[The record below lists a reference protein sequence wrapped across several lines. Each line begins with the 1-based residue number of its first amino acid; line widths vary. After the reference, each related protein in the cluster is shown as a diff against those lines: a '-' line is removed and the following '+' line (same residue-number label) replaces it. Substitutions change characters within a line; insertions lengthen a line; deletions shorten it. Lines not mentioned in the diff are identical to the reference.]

1 MAFQHPEW
9 LFIAIPALALLLL
22 WRFWR
27 RRYWGH
33 PLIEPF
39 GEAVG
44 GPPPIVRLPRVLEA
58 ATILLL
64 LAALLSPVYPF
75 TETRVERGGLQILF
89 VVDLSQSM
97 EEPLLRG
104 AATSAVSAQSIS
116 LAAAGGAANRRL
128 ASMLGTPGSRME
140 AVKRSA
146 LDFVS
151 KRPGDAI
158 GLVVFSNN
166 GYLVSPATFDHE
178 SLTQYLLITGT
189 QTLVNEGYT
198 AIGEGLA
205 TANRFFEQERETARR
220 QVRGQVVV
228 LFTDGENNSGRE
240 PYIEL
245 ERARKS
251 GVRVYMIGVDLE
263 SNASEQLAFAVPM
276 TGGKYYS
283 VRRTTD
289 LERALTDINQ
299 VEKGVFYTLSL
310 TRNEPAHFIFVT
322 LALICLALRV
332 ALHAF
337 PQLVEI
343 S

>member
-1 MAFQHPEW
+1 MAFQHLEW
-9 LFIAIPALALLLL
+9 LWIALPALALLLA

-27 RRYWGH
+27 RRYWSH
-33 PLIEPF
+33 SLVQHF
-39 GEAVG
+39 GEEIG
-44 GPPPIVRLPRVLEA
+44 GAHPIVRLPRILEA
-58 ATILLL
+58 SAIGLLL
-64 LAALLSPVYPF
+64 VALLGPVYPF
-75 TETRVERGGLQILF
+75 TQTRVERGGLQIVL

-97 EEPLLRG
+97 EEPILRG
-104 AATSAVSAQSIS
+104 APSASNASVQAIS
-116 LAAAGGAANRRL
+116 VAAAGGVGGRL
-128 ASMLGTPGSRME
+128 APMLGTPGSRME

-178 SLTQYLLITGT
+178 SVTQYLLMTGT
-189 QTLVNEGYT
+189 PTLVNEGYT

-205 TANRFFEQERETARR
+205 TANRFFEQQKETAR
-220 QVRGQVVV
+220 QQIKGQVVV
-228 LFTDGENNSGRE
+228 LFTDGESNSGRE

-245 ERARKS
+245 ERARKN
-251 GVRVYMIGVDLE
+251 GVRVYMLGVALE
-263 SNASEQLAFAVPM
+263 SNSSDQLAFAIPM
-276 TGGKYYS
+276 TGGKYYD
-283 VRRTTD
+283 VQRTTD
-289 LERALTDINQ
+289 LERALTDINE

-310 TRNEPAHFIFVT
+310 TRNEPAYFIFVM
-322 LALICLALRV
+322 LSLICLALRV

-337 PQLVEI
+337 PQFVEI